1 MLLRCNILVHRNAL
15 RQILEALRDYGASN
29 EESPAMTVQNPI
41 VAQES
46 TTSQLDQISQ
56 LYAVLS
62 VIEQMIP
69 PKTDLIDIPD
79 ESTLCSAF
87 TGTSGIA
94 KNGFHAVAD
103 ETVIAATA
111 GTRALLDKG
120 PKASIAAEELA
131 HYLRQRI
138 SQLGRFVGL

>member
-1 MLLRCNILVHRNAL
+1 MLA
-15 RQILEALRDYGASN
+15 ALRDYGART

-46 TTSQLDQISQ
+46 TAFQLDQISQ

-62 VIEQMIP
+62 IIEQMIP
-69 PKTDLIDIPD
+69 PESDLIEIPD
-79 ESTLCSAF
+79 ESVLCHAF
-87 TGTSGIA
+87 TKTSGIA
-94 KNGFHAVAD
+94 KNGFQAVAD

-111 GTRALLDKG
+111 GARALLDKG
-120 PKASIAAEELA
+120 PEATIATEELVR
-131 HYLRQRI
+131 YLRLRI